1 MRKAAHS
8 SEQKKTLE
16 HVSMLDSSDM
26 SRKPPCVIV
35 WSRANI
41 QGESSVD
48 QDNKAILTLAENT
61 CVLIRIRD
69 RSLFIAPGG
78 RGGGGGGVGGFWAK
92 HEILNTKLCEI

>member
-8 SEQKKTLE
+8 SEQKKKTLE
-16 HVSMLDSSDM
+16 HASMLDSPDM

-69 RSLFIAPGG
+69 RSLFIA
-78 RGGGGGGVGGFWAK
+78 RGGGGGGRRGRRR
-92 HEILNTKLCEI
+92 ILC